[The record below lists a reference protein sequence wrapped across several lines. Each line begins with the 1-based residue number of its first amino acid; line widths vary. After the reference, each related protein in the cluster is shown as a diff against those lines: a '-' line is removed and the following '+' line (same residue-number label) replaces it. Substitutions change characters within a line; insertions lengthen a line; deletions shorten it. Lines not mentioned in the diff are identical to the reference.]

1 MPITITIK
9 QGTRAEVTAAASSG
23 ALRAGEPYLI
33 TDEGRIA
40 IGLSQT
46 AFESF
51 ALLSELAGGGTAH
64 SAALDGG
71 SAYSVFLTQDT
82 FDGGSALG

>member
-51 ALLSELAGGGTAH
+51 ALLSELAGGATH

-71 SAYSVFLTQDT
+71 SAYSVFLSQDT